1 MEDKRPEVAK
11 KIVLEFLD
19 FMKYK
24 VENGLLTM
32 EEIEMLAK
40 TMESNLIVR
49 GTAGDFASYYGKTT
63 ENVRNVI
70 NRRMIEKP
78 VRRVYYSF
86 NAFRKIVPNTWR
98 PSNRRVAWENKT
110 EE

>member
-49 GTAGDFASYYGKTT
+49 GTLMTLPVIT
-63 ENVRNVI
+63 ERLPE
-70 NRRMIEKP
+70 M
-78 VRRVYYSF
+78 SGTLL
-86 NAFRKIVPNTWR
+86 IVG
-98 PSNRRVAWENKT
+98 
-110 EE
+110 